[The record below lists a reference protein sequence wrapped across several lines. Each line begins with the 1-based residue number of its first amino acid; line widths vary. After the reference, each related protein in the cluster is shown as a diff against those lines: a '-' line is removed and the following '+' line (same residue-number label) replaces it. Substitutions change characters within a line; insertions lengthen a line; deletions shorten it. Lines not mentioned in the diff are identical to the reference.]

1 MNMKKIGLGLLA
13 LCIICLIIGV
23 ILLPKE
29 KMLIVDF
36 EGIINS
42 VVWLLAGYVTGQ
54 AGLLL
59 LVAGMNYEHLLQIK
73 HLLERP
79 SPTMEPNLVPD
90 SPDQSEN

>member
-29 KMLIVDF
+29 KKLIVDF

-59 LVAGMNYEHLLQIK
+59 LVAGMNYEH
-73 HLLERP
+73 P
-79 SPTMEPNLVPD
+79 FT
-90 SPDQSEN
+90 DQTFA